1 MYIHIIHDTYTYI
14 YIHIVYMYNIIQYDI
29 HTRTQ
34 SYTFDFF
41 NTFSEFGS
49 VADVSVNAQVTPDKD
64 APGPASLALL
74 LIPSDVQKS
83 PKIWETERFS

>member
-1 MYIHIIHDTYTYI
+1 
-14 YIHIVYMYNIIQYDI
+14 MYNIIQYVI
-29 HTRTQ
+29 HTQ

-41 NTFSEFGS
+41 NTFSDFGS

-83 PKIWETERFS
+83 SKIWETERFNEIYM